1 MCVAVSASL
10 AFTYRTKSLV
20 LRWVTLQRWYSQKSF
35 NQVDHQIAS
44 LESP

>member
-1 MCVAVSASL
+1 VSCPSG
-10 AFTYRTKSLV
+10 K
-20 LRWVTLQRWYSQKSF
+20 QYSQKSF